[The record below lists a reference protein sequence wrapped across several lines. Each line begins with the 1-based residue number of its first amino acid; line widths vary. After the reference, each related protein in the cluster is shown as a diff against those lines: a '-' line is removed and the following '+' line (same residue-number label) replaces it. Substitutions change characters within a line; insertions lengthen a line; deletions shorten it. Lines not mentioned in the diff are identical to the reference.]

1 MNRKGWGRGGAVSM
15 NESVEA
21 GVLYVVATPIGNLA
35 DISPRALAVL
45 AGVDL
50 IAAEDTR
57 HSGRLLQEYQITSKT
72 LALHDHN
79 ERDRAPDVVA
89 RLAQGKSVALISD
102 AGTPLISDPGFHL
115 VRLAREQGF
124 KVVPVPGASAM
135 IAALSAAGL
144 PSDRFVF
151 EGFLPSKGT
160 ARKKRLEAMATE
172 TRTLIFYE
180 APHRL
185 LDTLADMAA
194 VFGAD
199 RHVVLARELTKTFE
213 TIKGDAV
220 AVLLEWASADAD
232 QQKGEMVLLV
242 KGVSVDASEENDIAN
257 NAEAQRVLKILLE
270 ELPLSQA
277 SALTAKITGGKKK
290 PLYQLG
296 LSLTG
301 QKDDV

>member
-1 MNRKGWGRGGAVSM
+1 M
-15 NESVEA
+15 NELVEA

-35 DISPRALAVL
+35 DISQRALAVL

-57 HSGRLLQEYQITSKT
+57 HSGRLLQQYQITSKT

-89 RLAQGKSVALISD
+89 KLAQGKSVALISD

-115 VRLAREQGF
+115 VRLAREQGI

-151 EGFLPSKGT
+151 EGFLPSKAT
-160 ARKKRLEAMATE
+160 ARKKRLEAMAAE

-185 LDTLADMAA
+185 LDTLADMVS

-220 AVLLEWASADAD
+220 GALLEWVSADAD

-242 KGVSVDASEENDIAN
+242 KGVSTDASEENDIAN
-257 NAEAQRVLKILLE
+257 NAEAQRILKILLE
-270 ELPLSQA
+270 DLPLSQA
-277 SALTAKITGGKKK
+277 SALAAKITGCKKK
-290 PLYQLG
+290 PLYQFS
-296 LSLTG
+296 LSLG
-301 QKDDV
+301 KK

>member
-1 MNRKGWGRGGAVSM
+1 MSI
-15 NESVEA
+15 NESVKA

-35 DISPRALAVL
+35 DISQRALAVL

-57 HSGRLLQEYQITSKT
+57 HSGRLFQQYQITCKT

-115 VRLAREQGF
+115 VRLARESGID
-124 KVVPVPGASAM
+124 VVPVPGASAM
-135 IAALSAAGL
+135 VAALSVAGL

-151 EGFLPSKGT
+151 EGFLPSKSI
-160 ARKKRLEAMATE
+160 ARKKRLEAMSAE
-172 TRTLIFYE
+172 TRTMIFYE

-185 LDTLADMAA
+185 LDTLADMVA
-194 VFGAD
+194 VFGAGH
-199 RHVVLARELTKTFE
+199 HVVLARELTKTFE
-213 TIKGDAV
+213 TIRGDAV
-220 AVLLEWASADAD
+220 AGLLEWARHDPD
-232 QQKGEMVLLV
+232 QQKGEIVLLV
-242 KGVSVDASEENDIAN
+242 GGVSAVTSDAPDG
-257 NAEAQRVLKILLE
+257 EAQRILKILLD

-277 SALTAKITGGKKK
+277 SALAAKITGGKKK

-296 LSLTG
+296 LSLVG
-301 QKDDV
+301 PKEDV

>member
-1 MNRKGWGRGGAVSM
+1 MSNNNPKEIEKYGKTAVDK
-15 NESVEA
+15 

-35 DISPRALAVL
+35 DVSQRALEVL
-45 AGVDL
+45 AAVDI

-57 HSGRLLQEYQITSKT
+57 HSGRLLQQYQITGKV

-79 ERDRAPDVVA
+79 ERDRAPDVIQ

-115 VRLAREQGF
+115 VRLAHEQGF

-135 IAALSAAGL
+135 LAALSAAGL

-151 EGFLPSKGT
+151 EGFLPSKGS
-160 ARKKRLEAMATE
+160 ARKKRLEEMAME
-172 TRTLIFYE
+172 PRTLIYYE
-180 APHRL
+180 APHRI
-185 LDTLADMAA
+185 LDTLSDMVE
-194 VFGAD
+194 VFGVD

-213 TIKGDAV
+213 TIRGDAV
-220 AVLLEWASADAD
+220 GTLFEWVNSDPD

-242 KGVSVDASEENDIAN
+242 KGLEAEAGSSNEL
-257 NAEAQRVLKILLE
+257 EAQRILKILLE

-277 SALTAKITGGKKK
+277 SSLAAKITGIRKK
-290 PLYQLG
+290 PLYQFG
-296 LSLTG
+296 LSLG
-301 QKDDV
+301 ESR

>member
-1 MNRKGWGRGGAVSM
+1 VSM
-15 NESVEA
+15 NERVEA

-35 DISPRALAVL
+35 DISQRALAVL
-45 AGVDL
+45 AGVDF

-57 HSGRLLQEYQITSKT
+57 HSGRLLQHYQITSKT

-89 RLAQGKSVALISD
+89 RLMQGKSVALISD

-115 VRLAREQGF
+115 VRLARESGI
-124 KVVPVPGASAM
+124 KVMPVPGASAM

-151 EGFLPSKGT
+151 EGFLPSKST
-160 ARKKRLEAMATE
+160 ARKKRLEAMGME

-185 LDTLADMAA
+185 LDTLADMVA
-194 VFGAD
+194 VLGAD

-213 TIKGDAV
+213 TIKSDA
-220 AVLLEWASADAD
+220 AAALLEWASDDPD
-232 QQKGEMVLLV
+232 QQKGEVVLLV
-242 KGVSVDASEENDIAN
+242 AGVSVAEDDVPDG
-257 NAEAQRVLKILLE
+257 EAQRILKILLD

-277 SALTAKITGGKKK
+277 SALAAKITGGKKK

-296 LSLTG
+296 LSLAELKG
-301 QKDDV
+301 NA

>member
-1 MNRKGWGRGGAVSM
+1 M
-15 NESVEA
+15 NELVEA

-35 DISPRALAVL
+35 DISQRALAVL
-45 AGVDL
+45 AGVDV

-57 HSGRLLQEYQITSKT
+57 HSGRLLQQYKIGTKT
-72 LALHDHN
+72 VALHDHN

-151 EGFLPSKGT
+151 EGFLPAKGA
-160 ARKKRLEAMATE
+160 ARKKRLESMSAE

-185 LDTLADMAA
+185 LDTLADMVA
-194 VFGAD
+194 VFGEN

-220 AVLLEWASADAD
+220 AKLLEWASADTD

-242 KGVSVDASEENDIAN
+242 KGLSVTEEGAPD
-257 NAEAQRVLKILLE
+257 AEAQRILKILLDD
-270 ELPLSQA
+270 LPLSQA
-277 SALTAKITGGKKK
+277 SMLAAKITGGKKK
-290 PLYQLG
+290 PFYQLG
-296 LSLTG
+296 LILG
-301 QKDDV
+301 DKDE

>member
-1 MNRKGWGRGGAVSM
+1 MSI
-15 NESVEA
+15 EQCVEA

-35 DISPRALAVL
+35 DITQRALGVL

-50 IAAEDTR
+50 ICAEDTR
-57 HSGRLLQEYQITSKT
+57 HSGHLLQQYQITTKT
-72 LALHDHN
+72 LAMHDHN

-89 RLAQGKSVALISD
+89 RLQQGKSVALISD

-115 VRLAREQGF
+115 VRLAHEQGV
-124 KVVPVPGASAM
+124 KVVPIPGASAM
-135 IAALSAAGL
+135 LAALSAAGL

-151 EGFLPSKGT
+151 EGFLSSKGA
-160 ARKKRLEAMATE
+160 ARKKRLEEMAAE
-172 TRTLIFYE
+172 TRTVIFYE

-185 LDTLADMAA
+185 LHTLADMVA
-194 VFGAD
+194 VFGEN

-220 AVLLEWASADAD
+220 GALLQWATDD
-232 QQKGEMVLLV
+232 PNQQKGEIVLLV
-242 KGVSVDASEENDIAN
+242 KGMEADDGEEVS
-257 NAEAQRVLKILLE
+257 AESQRILKLLMA

-277 SALTAKITGGKKK
+277 SALAAKITGGKKK

-296 LSLTG
+296 LSLAGAGDET
-301 QKDDV
+301 

>member
-1 MNRKGWGRGGAVSM
+1 MSIEQCIEMAN
-15 NESVEA
+15 VEP

-35 DISPRALAVL
+35 DISQRALGVL

-57 HSGRLLQEYQITSKT
+57 HSGRLLQQYQITTKT

-89 RLAQGKSVALISD
+89 RLSQGKSVALISD

-115 VRLAREQGF
+115 VRLAREAGIR
-124 KVVPVPGASAM
+124 VVPVPGASAM
-135 IAALSAAGL
+135 LAALSAAGL

-160 ARKKRLEAMATE
+160 ARKKRLEAMAAE
-172 TRTLIFYE
+172 SRTAIFYE

-185 LDTLADMAA
+185 LDTLADMVA
-194 VFGAD
+194 VFGED
-199 RHVVLARELTKTFE
+199 RFVVLARELTKTFE

-220 AVLLEWASADAD
+220 GALRQWVSSDPNQE
-232 QQKGEMVLLV
+232 KGEIVLLV
-242 KGVSVDASEENDIAN
+242 KGLDTDESEAIG
-257 NAEAQRVLKILLE
+257 AEAQRILSVLMA

-277 SALTAKITGGKKK
+277 SALAAKITGAKKK

-296 LSLTG
+296 LRLAG
-301 QKDDV
+301 QVDEANID

>member
-1 MNRKGWGRGGAVSM
+1 MSI
-15 NESVEA
+15 EQCVEA

-35 DISPRALAVL
+35 DITQRALGVL

-50 IAAEDTR
+50 ICAEDTR
-57 HSGRLLQEYQITSKT
+57 HSGHLLQQYQITTKT
-72 LALHDHN
+72 LAMHDHN

-89 RLAQGKSVALISD
+89 RLQQGKSVALISD

-115 VRLAREQGF
+115 VRLAHEQGV
-124 KVVPVPGASAM
+124 KVVPIPGASAM
-135 IAALSAAGL
+135 LAALSAAGL

-151 EGFLPSKGT
+151 EGFLSSKAA
-160 ARKKRLEAMATE
+160 ARKKRLEEMATE
-172 TRTLIFYE
+172 TRTVIFYE

-185 LDTLADMAA
+185 LHTLADMVS
-194 VFGAD
+194 VFGED

-220 AVLLEWASADAD
+220 GALLQWATDD
-232 QQKGEMVLLV
+232 PNQQKGEIVLLV
-242 KGVSVDASEENDIAN
+242 KGMEAGDSEEVA
-257 NAEAQRVLKILLE
+257 AEAQRILKLLMA

-277 SALTAKITGGKKK
+277 SALAAKITGSKKK

-296 LSLTG
+296 LSLTE
-301 QKDDV
+301 QQDKT

>member
-1 MNRKGWGRGGAVSM
+1 MSIEQVMEEGWVASGT
-15 NESVEA
+15 
-21 GVLYVVATPIGNLA
+21 LYVVATPIGNLS
-35 DISPRALAVL
+35 DISRRALGVL

-57 HSGRLLQEYQITSKT
+57 HSGRLLQQYHITTKT

-79 ERDRAPDVVA
+79 ERDRAPDVVE
-89 RLAQGKSVALISD
+89 RLSQGKSVALISD

-115 VRLAREQGF
+115 VRLAREQGI

-135 IAALSAAGL
+135 LAALSAAGL

-151 EGFLPSKGT
+151 EGFLPAKSA
-160 ARKKRLEAMATE
+160 ARKKRLEAMASESCTV
-172 TRTLIFYE
+172 IFYE

-185 LDTLADMAA
+185 LETLADMVA
-194 VFGAD
+194 VLGEN

-220 AVLLEWASADAD
+220 ATLLQWASADPD

-242 KGVSVDASEENDIAN
+242 KGVEGDDSEGAT
-257 NAEAQRVLKILLE
+257 AEGQRILRLLMA

-277 SALTAKITGGKKK
+277 SALAAKITGIKKK
-290 PLYQLG
+290 PLYQFG
-296 LSLTG
+296 LSLAKPG
-301 QKDDV
+301 DKD